1 MARVT
6 VEDCIQYVQNRFEL
20 VIVAAQRSKELNYGT
35 LPVSSDVTTKRN
47 QEAVLALRE
56 IATGK
61 LNIEMLKN
69 SIVKESIT
77 ENDNIDMQKESIDEI
92 EQAVVENV
100 EFLKKDISSMS
111 QKKQIYQDEEIIEG

>member
-20 VIVAAQRSKELNYGT
+20 VVVAAQRSKELNYGT

-47 QEAVLALRE
+47 QGAVLALRE
-56 IATGK
+56 IATGI

-100 EFLKKDISSMS
+100 ESLKKDISSMS
-111 QKKQIYQDEEIIEG
+111 QKSKYIKMKRL